1 MKMEKD
7 YSLEE
12 MIKKYKKIDSK
23 RLAGKKAFEEK
34 DAKLRKLL
42 DILRSKFTEILSE
55 NNVESIKTTEGT
67 IIKRDVIRYTIVNNQ
82 IFNDFVIENK
92 ELGLVENRPHQSNIK
107 QYISENPDNYPHG
120 IHEEKT
126 LGVTIR
132 KSA

>member
-107 QYISENPDNYPHG
+107 QYISG
-120 IHEEKT
+120 
-126 LGVTIR
+126 
-132 KSA
+132 S